1 MSYLFRVPM
10 PRIALNA
17 VWNVIGTVLPM
28 VAGLLSV
35 PMLLRGL
42 GDARLG
48 VFSLAL
54 GLIGF
59 AGIFDLG
66 LGRALTQ
73 TVARETGLGSAP
85 DALAELVRKALLAVL
100 VLGGAWGGGL
110 WVFSEWVVHDFL
122 KLSGELGRE
131 TVFGI
136 RWLALTLPVALL
148 ATSLIGVLEGLQKFK
163 RINFLRVPLGVA
175 TFIVPAL
182 VALWHGDLGLTIAG
196 LALVRLIAL
205 AAWLWCLLGEF
216 DLFAANA
223 GASLD
228 SKKMWRFSGW
238 LSITNLVGPLMVHA
252 DRFYLATLFPPSM
265 VAYYTVP
272 LDTMFRLTMLPSAA
286 MNVVYPAMA
295 HQGGDTSKVATMVR
309 SAGISMICLWF
320 LPVFVASLFLVQL
333 LVIWLGADFGTR
345 VLAIAQW
352 LLVGMLA
359 NGFAHIPY
367 ALLQAGGRAD
377 ITAKLH
383 LIELPLYALAINY
396 FVGEFGV
403 LGAAMAWS
411 FRVWFDMGALY
422 LLAAVLMRKLARQL
436 LLVFGLTSGA
446 MLVLGLS
453 LQSSSLGVKVSLLSI
468 FLALVVASFRFF
480 IKNITSDKNSIPHD

>member
-1 MSYLFRVPM
+1 M
-10 PRIALNA
+10 PRVVHNA
-17 VWNVIGTVLPM
+17 AWNVIGTVLPM
-28 VAGLLSV
+28 VAGLISV

-48 VFSLAL
+48 IFSLAL

-73 TVARETGLGSAP
+73 TVARETGLGCSP

-100 VLGGAWGGGL
+100 VLGGAWGFSL
-110 WVFSEWVVHDFL
+110 WIASEWVVFNFL
-122 KLSGELGRE
+122 KLADELGRE

-148 ATSLIGVLEGLQKFK
+148 ATGLIGVLEGLQKFK
-163 RINFLRVPLGVA
+163 RINFLRAPLGAA

-182 VALWHGDLGLTIAG
+182 VALWHGDLGQTIAG

-216 DLFAANA
+216 DMFAANA
-223 GASLD
+223 GPSLD
-228 SKKMWRFSGW
+228 STKMWRFSGW
-238 LSITNLVGPLMVHA
+238 LSITNIVGPLMVHA
-252 DRFYLATLFPPSM
+252 DRFYLATLFPPAM

-272 LDTMFRLTMLPSAA
+272 LDTMFRLTTLPNAA
-286 MNVVYPAMA
+286 MNAVYPAMA
-295 HQGGDTSKVATMVR
+295 HQRGGTSKLAEMVR
-309 SAGISMICLWF
+309 GAGISMIYLWF
-320 LPVFVASLFLVQL
+320 LPMFVAGLLLIQL

-345 VLAIAQW
+345 VLEIAQW

-367 ALLQAGGRAD
+367 ALLQAKGRAD

-383 LIELPLYALAINY
+383 VIELPLYALAIIY

-411 FRVWFDMGALY
+411 FRVWFDTAALY
-422 LLAAVLMRKLARQL
+422 LLAAALMRKLAPSVL
-436 LLVFGLTSGA
+436 TVFGLTTGA
-446 MLVLGLS
+446 VLVLGLS
-453 LQSSSLGVKVSLLSI
+453 LKLTSLGVKIGLLSI
-468 FLALVVASFRFF
+468 FLTMVVASLRFLV
-480 IKNITSDKNSIPHD
+480 INNTQSDKDPIAHD